1 MTKDKNGKYK
11 NKGWGMSLYIIYSIT
26 VLLGT
31 ANQDDS
37 QRATYRQTIP
47 FRRCFSHQKWKKSKW
62 TPAPA
67 CVVLY

>member
-26 VLLGT
+26 VLSGT

-37 QRATYRQTIP
+37 QRATV
-47 FRRCFSHQKWKKSKW
+47 KSKQ
-62 TPAPA
+62 
-67 CVVLY
+67 